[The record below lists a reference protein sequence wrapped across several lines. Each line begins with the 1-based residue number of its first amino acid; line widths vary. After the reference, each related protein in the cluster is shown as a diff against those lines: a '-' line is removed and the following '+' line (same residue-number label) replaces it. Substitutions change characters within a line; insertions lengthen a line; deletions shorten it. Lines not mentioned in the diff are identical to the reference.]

1 MEIKPRSAKVEEFNK
16 VTGLINYVFRI
27 SRNYKPTMV
36 EEFPLLLNKDNI
48 ENMIIISENEKVVS
62 DVNYLVQD
70 VSIQGNKL
78 KVAAIGGVCT
88 HPDYEKK
95 GYSSKI
101 LDKAEEKMFSDGVD
115 VLIISGTRSLYSR
128 RNCSVV
134 KSFYK
139 YTIKPEN
146 IEIPYEIVE
155 FDETNFEKDTDLNKM
170 IELYN
175 QNSTRFIRTR
185 DEFKKLLHAAT
196 LAWGP
201 INYKKVF
208 VKDNNNMIGY
218 LIIRTIKKEYSI
230 VGEVVELGLNNINV
244 ENVLKYTTNKFGLEY
259 LDYKVHVRN
268 LKDQLE
274 CNELKSLDYQQGTI
288 KIINYSKLCNNL
300 KGYFNQYVDS
310 ELLEHIEFKQVEN
323 KYIIKYKEEE
333 LIIESLDKLNKLFF
347 ERNEEQHNEFKHL
360 KNIYEFTTKVF
371 PIDFP
376 WTANLNY
383 Q

>member
-1 MEIKPRSAKVEEFNK
+1 MEIKPRSAKVEEFDK

-88 HPDYEKK
+88 HPDYEKR

-196 LAWGP
+196 IAWGP
-201 INYKKVF
+201 IAYKKVF
-208 VKDNNNMIGY
+208 IKENNNIIGY
-218 LIIRTIKKEYSI
+218 LIVRTIKKEGSI
-230 VGEVVELGLNNINV
+230 IGEVVEIGLNNINV
-244 ENVLKYTTNKFGLEY
+244 ENVLKYVTNKFGLEY

-268 LKDQLE
+268 LKEQLE

-288 KIINYSKLCNNL
+288 KIINYRKLCDNL
-300 KGYFNQYVDS
+300 KGYFNQYVGS
-310 ELLEHIEFKQVEN
+310 ELLENIEFKQVEN

-347 ERNEEQHNEFKHL
+347 EKNEEQHNEFKHL

>member
-1 MEIKPRSAKVEEFNK
+1 MEIKPRSAKVEEFDK

-196 LAWGP
+196 IAWGP
-201 INYKKVF
+201 IDYKKVF
-208 VKDNNNMIGY
+208 IKENSNIIGY
-218 LIIRTIKKEYSI
+218 LIIRTIKKEGSI
-230 VGEVVELGLNNINV
+230 IGEVVEIGLNNINV
-244 ENVLKYTTNKFGLEY
+244 ENVLKHVTNKFGLEY

-268 LKDQLE
+268 LKNQLE

-288 KIINYSKLCNNL
+288 KIINYSKLCDNL

-347 ERNEEQHNEFKHL
+347 ERNEEQHNEFKYL

>member
-1 MEIKPRSAKVEEFNK
+1 MEIKPRSAKVEEFDK

-155 FDETNFEKDTDLNKM
+155 FDETNFEKDADLDKM

-196 LAWGP
+196 IAWGP
-201 INYKKVF
+201 IDYKKVF
-208 VKDNNNMIGY
+208 IKENSNIIGY
-218 LIIRTIKKEYSI
+218 LIIRTIKKEGSI
-230 VGEVVELGLNNINV
+230 IGEVVEIGVNNINV
-244 ENVLKYTTNKFGLEY
+244 ENILKYVTNKFGLEY

-268 LKDQLE
+268 LKDQLG

-288 KIINYSKLCNNL
+288 KIINYSKLCDNL
-300 KGYFNQYVDS
+300 KGYFDQYVDS

-333 LIIESLDKLNKLFF
+333 LMIESLDKLNKLFF
-347 ERNEEQHNEFKHL
+347 ERNEEQYNEFKHL
-360 KNIYEFTTKVF
+360 KKIYEFTTKVF

>member
-1 MEIKPRSAKVEEFNK
+1 MEIKPRSSKIEEFER

-48 ENMIIISENEKVVS
+48 ENMIIISENETVVS

-70 VSIQGNKL
+70 VSIQGNKI
-78 KVAAIGGVCT
+78 KVSAIGGVCT

-196 LAWGP
+196 IAWGP
-201 INYKKVF
+201 IDYKKVF
-208 VKDNNNMIGY
+208 IKENSNTIGY
-218 LIIRTIKKEYSI
+218 LIIRTIKKEGSI
-230 VGEVVELGLNNINV
+230 IGEVVEIGLNNINV
-244 ENVLKYTTNKFGLEY
+244 ENILKYVTNKFGLEY

-288 KIINYSKLCNNL
+288 KIINYSKLCDNL

-323 KYIIKYKEEE
+323 KYIIKYEEEE

-347 ERNEEQHNEFKHL
+347 ESNEEQYNEFKHL

>member
-208 VKDNNNMIGY
+208 IKDNNNMIGY

>member
-1 MEIKPRSAKVEEFNK
+1 MEIKPRSAKIEEFER

-48 ENMIIISENEKVVS
+48 ENMIIISEDEKVVS
-62 DVNYLVQD
+62 DVNYLIQD
-70 VSIQGNKL
+70 VSIQGNKI

-88 HPDYEKK
+88 HPDYEKR

-115 VLIISGTRSLYSR
+115 ILIISGTRSLYSR

-196 LAWGP
+196 IAWGP
-201 INYKKVF
+201 IAYKKVF
-208 VKDNNNMIGY
+208 IKENNDIIGY
-218 LIIRTIKKEYSI
+218 LIIRTIKKEGSI
-230 VGEVVELGLNNINV
+230 IGEVVEIGLNNINV
-244 ENVLKYTTNKFGLEY
+244 ENVLKYVTNKFGLEY

-268 LKDQLE
+268 LKEQLE

-288 KIINYSKLCNNL
+288 KIINYRKLCDNL
-300 KGYFNQYVDS
+300 KGYFNQYVGS

-347 ERNEEQHNEFKHL
+347 EKNEEQHNEFKHL

>member
-1 MEIKPRSAKVEEFNK
+1 MEIKPRSAKLEEFDK

-48 ENMIIISENEKVVS
+48 ENMIIISEDEKVVS
-62 DVNYLVQD
+62 DVNYLIQD
-70 VSIQGNKL
+70 VSIQGNKI

-88 HPDYEKK
+88 HPDYEKR

-196 LAWGP
+196 IAWGP
-201 INYKKVF
+201 IDYKKVF
-208 VKDNNNMIGY
+208 IKENNNIIGY
-218 LIIRTIKKEYSI
+218 LIIRTIKKEDSI
-230 VGEVVELGLNNINV
+230 VGEVVEIGVNNINI
-244 ENVLKYTTNKFGLEY
+244 ENVLKYVTNKFTLEY
-259 LDYKVHVRN
+259 LEYKVHVRN

-288 KIINYSKLCNNL
+288 KIINYSKLCENL

-323 KYIIKYKEEE
+323 RYIIKYKEEE

-347 ERNEEQHNEFKHL
+347 ERNEEQYNEFKHL

>member
-1 MEIKPRSAKVEEFNK
+1 MEIKPRSAKIEEFER

-48 ENMIIISENEKVVS
+48 ENMIIISENETVVS

-70 VSIQGNKL
+70 VSIQGNKI
-78 KVAAIGGVCT
+78 KVSAIGGVCT

-196 LAWGP
+196 IAWGP
-201 INYKKVF
+201 IDYKKVF
-208 VKDNNNMIGY
+208 IKENSNIIGY
-218 LIIRTIKKEYSI
+218 LIIRTIKKEGSI
-230 VGEVVELGLNNINV
+230 IGEVVEIGLNNINV
-244 ENVLKYTTNKFGLEY
+244 ENILKYVTNKFGLEY

-288 KIINYSKLCNNL
+288 KIINYSKLCDNL

-323 KYIIKYKEEE
+323 KYIIKYEEEE

-347 ERNEEQHNEFKHL
+347 ESNEEQYNEFKHL

>member
-208 VKDNNNMIGY
+208 IKDNNNMIGY

-360 KNIYEFTTKVF
+360 KNLYEFTTKVF

>member
-1 MEIKPRSAKVEEFNK
+1 MEIKPRSAKVEEFDK
-16 VTGLINYVFRI
+16 VTGLINYVFRV

-196 LAWGP
+196 IAWGP

-208 VKDNNNMIGY
+208 IKDNNNIIGY

>member
-1 MEIKPRSAKVEEFNK
+1 MEIKPRSAKVEEFDK
-16 VTGLINYVFRI
+16 VTGLINYVFRV

-196 LAWGP
+196 IAWGP

-208 VKDNNNMIGY
+208 IKDNNNIIGY

-333 LIIESLDKLNKLFF
+333 LIMESLDKLNKLFF

>member
-1 MEIKPRSAKVEEFNK
+1 
-16 VTGLINYVFRI
+16 
-27 SRNYKPTMV
+27 
-36 EEFPLLLNKDNI
+36 
-48 ENMIIISENEKVVS
+48 
-62 DVNYLVQD
+62 
-70 VSIQGNKL
+70 NKL

-88 HPDYEKK
+88 HPDYEKR

-196 LAWGP
+196 IAWGP
-201 INYKKVF
+201 IAYKKVF
-208 VKDNNNMIGY
+208 IKENNNIIGY
-218 LIIRTIKKEYSI
+218 LIVRTIKKEGSI
-230 VGEVVELGLNNINV
+230 IGEVVEIGLNNINV
-244 ENVLKYTTNKFGLEY
+244 ENVLKYVTNKFGLEY
-259 LDYKVHVRN
+259 LDYKVHVR
-268 LKDQLE
+268 
-274 CNELKSLDYQQGTI
+274 
-288 KIINYSKLCNNL
+288 
-300 KGYFNQYVDS
+300 
-310 ELLEHIEFKQVEN
+310 
-323 KYIIKYKEEE
+323 
-333 LIIESLDKLNKLFF
+333 
-347 ERNEEQHNEFKHL
+347 
-360 KNIYEFTTKVF
+360 
-371 PIDFP
+371 
-376 WTANLNY
+376 
-383 Q
+383 

>member
-1 MEIKPRSAKVEEFNK
+1 MEIKPRSAKLEEFDK

-48 ENMIIISENEKVVS
+48 ENMIIISEDEKVVS
-62 DVNYLVQD
+62 DVNYLIQD
-70 VSIQGNKL
+70 VSIQGNKI

-88 HPDYEKK
+88 HPDYEKR
-95 GYSSKI
+95 GYSSEI

-196 LAWGP
+196 IAWGP
-201 INYKKVF
+201 IDYKKVF
-208 VKDNNNMIGY
+208 IKENNNIIGY
-218 LIIRTIKKEYSI
+218 LIIRTIKKEDSI
-230 VGEVVELGLNNINV
+230 VGEVVEIGVNNINI
-244 ENVLKYTTNKFGLEY
+244 ENVLKYVTNKFALEY
-259 LDYKVHVRN
+259 LEYKVHVRN

-288 KIINYSKLCNNL
+288 KIINYSKLCENL

-323 KYIIKYKEEE
+323 RYIIKYKEEE

-347 ERNEEQHNEFKHL
+347 ERNEEQYNEFKHL

>member
-1 MEIKPRSAKVEEFNK
+1 MEIKPRSAKLEEFDK

-48 ENMIIISENEKVVS
+48 ENMIIISEDEKVVS
-62 DVNYLVQD
+62 DVNYLIQD
-70 VSIQGNKL
+70 VSIQGNKI

-88 HPDYEKK
+88 HPDYEKR

-196 LAWGP
+196 IAWGP
-201 INYKKVF
+201 IDYKKVF
-208 VKDNNNMIGY
+208 IKENNNIIGY
-218 LIIRTIKKEYSI
+218 LIIRTIKKEDSI
-230 VGEVVELGLNNINV
+230 VGEVVEIGVNNINI
-244 ENVLKYTTNKFGLEY
+244 ENVLKYVTNKFALEY
-259 LDYKVHVRN
+259 LEYKVHVRN

-288 KIINYSKLCNNL
+288 KIINYSKLCENL

-310 ELLEHIEFKQVEN
+310 ELLENIEFKQVEN
-323 KYIIKYKEEE
+323 RYIIKYKEEE

-347 ERNEEQHNEFKHL
+347 ERNEEQYNEFKHL

>member
-1 MEIKPRSAKVEEFNK
+1 MEIKPRSAKVEEFDK

-48 ENMIIISENEKVVS
+48 ENMIIISENETVVS

-70 VSIQGNKL
+70 VSIQGNKI
-78 KVAAIGGVCT
+78 KVSAIGGVCT

-196 LAWGP
+196 IAWGP
-201 INYKKVF
+201 IDYKKVF
-208 VKDNNNMIGY
+208 IKENSKTIGY
-218 LIIRTIKKEYSI
+218 LIIRTIKKEGSI
-230 VGEVVELGLNNINV
+230 IGEIVEIGLNNINV
-244 ENVLKYTTNKFGLEY
+244 ENVLKYVTNKFGLEY

-288 KIINYSKLCNNL
+288 KIINYSKLCDNL

-347 ERNEEQHNEFKHL
+347 ESDEEQHNEFKHL

>member
-1 MEIKPRSAKVEEFNK
+1 MEIKPRSAKIEEFER

-48 ENMIIISENEKVVS
+48 ENMIIISENETVVS

-70 VSIQGNKL
+70 VSIQGNKI
-78 KVAAIGGVCT
+78 KVSAIGGVCT

-196 LAWGP
+196 IAWGP
-201 INYKKVF
+201 IDYKKVF
-208 VKDNNNMIGY
+208 IKENSNIIGY
-218 LIIRTIKKEYSI
+218 LIIRTIKKEGSI
-230 VGEVVELGLNNINV
+230 IGEVVEIGLNNINV
-244 ENVLKYTTNKFGLEY
+244 ENILKYVTNKFGLEY

-288 KIINYSKLCNNL
+288 KIINYSKLCDNL

-323 KYIIKYKEEE
+323 KYIIKYEEE
-333 LIIESLDKLNKLFF
+333 KLIIESLDKLNKLFF
-347 ERNEEQHNEFKHL
+347 ESNEEQYNEFKHL

>member
-1 MEIKPRSAKVEEFNK
+1 MEIKPRSAKVEEFDK

-155 FDETNFEKDTDLNKM
+155 FDETNFEKDADLDKM

-196 LAWGP
+196 IAWGP
-201 INYKKVF
+201 IDYKKVF
-208 VKDNNNMIGY
+208 IKENSNIIGY
-218 LIIRTIKKEYSI
+218 LIIRTIKKEGSI
-230 VGEVVELGLNNINV
+230 IGEVVEIGVNNINV
-244 ENVLKYTTNKFGLEY
+244 ENILKYVTNKFGLEY

-268 LKDQLE
+268 LKDQLG

-288 KIINYSKLCNNL
+288 KIINYSKLCDNL

-333 LIIESLDKLNKLFF
+333 LMIESLDKLNKLFF
-347 ERNEEQHNEFKHL
+347 ERNEEQYNEFKHL
-360 KNIYEFTTKVF
+360 KKIYEFTTKVF

>member
-208 VKDNNNMIGY
+208 IKDNNNMIGY

-230 VGEVVELGLNNINV
+230 AGEVVELGLNNINV

>member
-1 MEIKPRSAKVEEFNK
+1 MEIKPRSAKVEEFDK

-128 RNCSVV
+128 RNCSEV

-155 FDETNFEKDTDLNKM
+155 FDETNFEKDADLDKM

-196 LAWGP
+196 IAWGP
-201 INYKKVF
+201 IDYKKVF
-208 VKDNNNMIGY
+208 IKENSNIIGY
-218 LIIRTIKKEYSI
+218 LIIRTIKKEGSI
-230 VGEVVELGLNNINV
+230 IGEVVEIGVNNINV
-244 ENVLKYTTNKFGLEY
+244 ENILKYVTNKFGLEY

-268 LKDQLE
+268 LKDQLG

-288 KIINYSKLCNNL
+288 KIINYSKLCDNL

-333 LIIESLDKLNKLFF
+333 LMIESLDKLNKLFF
-347 ERNEEQHNEFKHL
+347 ERNEEQYNEFKHL
-360 KNIYEFTTKVF
+360 KKIYEFTTKVF

>member
-1 MEIKPRSAKVEEFNK
+1 MEIKPRSAKVEEFDK

-155 FDETNFEKDTDLNKM
+155 FDETNFEKDADLDKM

-196 LAWGP
+196 IAWGP
-201 INYKKVF
+201 IDYKKVF
-208 VKDNNNMIGY
+208 IKENSNIIGY
-218 LIIRTIKKEYSI
+218 LIIRTIKKEGSI
-230 VGEVVELGLNNINV
+230 IGEVVEIGVNNINV
-244 ENVLKYTTNKFGLEY
+244 ENVLKYVTNKFGLEY

-288 KIINYSKLCNNL
+288 KIINYSKLCDNL

-333 LIIESLDKLNKLFF
+333 LMIESLDKLNKLFF
-347 ERNEEQHNEFKHL
+347 ERNEEQYNEFKHL
-360 KNIYEFTTKVF
+360 KKIYEFTTKVF

>member
-1 MEIKPRSAKVEEFNK
+1 MEIKPRSAKVEEFDK

-196 LAWGP
+196 IAWGP
-201 INYKKVF
+201 IDYKKVF
-208 VKDNNNMIGY
+208 IKENSNIIGY
-218 LIIRTIKKEYSI
+218 LIIRTIKKEGSI
-230 VGEVVELGLNNINV
+230 IGEVVEIGLNNINV
-244 ENVLKYTTNKFGLEY
+244 ENVLKHVTNKFGLEY

-274 CNELKSLDYQQGTI
+274 CNELK
-288 KIINYSKLCNNL
+288 
-300 KGYFNQYVDS
+300 
-310 ELLEHIEFKQVEN
+310 
-323 KYIIKYKEEE
+323 
-333 LIIESLDKLNKLFF
+333 
-347 ERNEEQHNEFKHL
+347 
-360 KNIYEFTTKVF
+360 
-371 PIDFP
+371 
-376 WTANLNY
+376 
-383 Q
+383 

>member
-1 MEIKPRSAKVEEFNK
+1 MEIKPRSAKVEEFDK

-155 FDETNFEKDTDLNKM
+155 FDETNFEKDADLDKM

-196 LAWGP
+196 IAWGP
-201 INYKKVF
+201 IDYKKVF
-208 VKDNNNMIGY
+208 IKENSNIIGY
-218 LIIRTIKKEYSI
+218 LIIRTIKKEGSI
-230 VGEVVELGLNNINV
+230 IGEVVEIGVNNINV
-244 ENVLKYTTNKFGLEY
+244 ENVLKYVTNKFGLEY

-288 KIINYSKLCNNL
+288 KIINYSKLCDNL

-347 ERNEEQHNEFKHL
+347 ERNEEQYNEFKHL
-360 KNIYEFTTKVF
+360 KKIYEFTTKVF

>member
-1 MEIKPRSAKVEEFNK
+1 MEIKPRSAKVEEFDK

-196 LAWGP
+196 IAWGP
-201 INYKKVF
+201 IDYKKVF
-208 VKDNNNMIGY
+208 IKENSNIIGY
-218 LIIRTIKKEYSI
+218 LIIRTIKKEGSI
-230 VGEVVELGLNNINV
+230 IGEVVEIGLNNINV
-244 ENVLKYTTNKFGLEY
+244 ENVLKHVTNKFGLEY

-288 KIINYSKLCNNL
+288 KIINYSKLCDNL

>member
-1 MEIKPRSAKVEEFNK
+1 MEIKPRSAKLEEFDK

-48 ENMIIISENEKVVS
+48 ENMIIISEDEKVVS
-62 DVNYLVQD
+62 DVNYLIQD
-70 VSIQGNKL
+70 VSIQGNKI

-88 HPDYEKK
+88 HPDYEKR

-196 LAWGP
+196 IAWGP
-201 INYKKVF
+201 IDYKKVF
-208 VKDNNNMIGY
+208 IKENNNIIGY
-218 LIIRTIKKEYSI
+218 LIIRTIKKEDSI
-230 VGEVVELGLNNINV
+230 IGEVVEIGVNNINV
-244 ENVLKYTTNKFGLEY
+244 ENVLKYVTNKFALEY
-259 LDYKVHVRN
+259 LEYKVHVRN
-268 LKDQLE
+268 LKEQLE
-274 CNELKSLDYQQGTI
+274 YNELKSLDYQQGTI
-288 KIINYSKLCNNL
+288 KIINYSKLCENL

-323 KYIIKYKEEE
+323 RYIIKYKEEE

-347 ERNEEQHNEFKHL
+347 ERNEEQYNEFKHL

>member
-1 MEIKPRSAKVEEFNK
+1 MELRPRSAKLEEFDRAIE
-16 VTGLINYVFRI
+16 LINYVFRI
-27 SRNYKPTMV
+27 SRNHKPTMM
-36 EEFPLLLNKDNI
+36 EEFPLLLNKNNI
-48 ENMIIISENEKVVS
+48 ENMIIISEDNKIVS
-62 DVNYLVQD
+62 DVNYLIQD

-101 LDKAEEKMFSDGVD
+101 LDKVEEKMLYDGVD
-115 VLIISGTRSLYSR
+115 IVIISGTRTLYSR
-128 RNCSVV
+128 RNCSLV

-146 IEIPYEIVE
+146 MKIPYEIVE
-155 FDETNFEKDTDLNKM
+155 FDETNFEKDCDLDKM

-175 QNSTRFIRTR
+175 QNSTRFIRTK

-196 LAWGP
+196 IAWGP
-201 INYKKVF
+201 IDYKKVF
-208 VKDNNNMIGY
+208 IKENNNVIGY
-218 LIIRTIKKEYSI
+218 LIIRTIKKEDSI
-230 VGEVVELGLNNINV
+230 VGEVAEIGLNSVNV
-244 ENVLKYTTNKFGLEY
+244 ENVLKYVTNKFGLES

-268 LKDQLE
+268 LKDQLQG
-274 CNELKSLDYQQGTI
+274 NEIKTLDYQQGTM
-288 KIINYSKLCNNL
+288 KIINFAKLCDNL
-300 KGYFNQYVDS
+300 RSYFNQYIDS
-310 ELLEHIEFKQVEN
+310 ELLKYIEFKQVEN

-333 LIIESLDKLNKLFF
+333 LVIESLDKLNKLFF
-347 ERNEEQHNEFKHL
+347 EKNEEQYNEFKHL
-360 KNIYEFTTKVF
+360 KNIHEFATKVF
-371 PIDFP
+371 PLDFP